1 MEQMPRQVRLGRFVI
16 DLRQGALLADGVECP
31 LRPKSFAL
39 LRHLAEHAGRL
50 VSRDALLAAVWPG
63 TFVTEDSITQCIR
76 DIRRALGDEGAHHL
90 RTLPR
95 RGYMLVVDVP
105 AAVAPAPDGWAGAD
119 GLPMPETGRPMVLV
133 LPFENIGGDPGQG
146 YFADGLRA
154 DLVTDLTG
162 FHELL
167 VAAPAGAE
175 RLPGRA
181 AGQACYLL
189 RGSVRRAGGRVRV
202 TVELTDAASGI
213 SLWGERIDRPLD
225 DLFTL
230 QEDLTNHIAASVDT
244 RVGREGLRRMR
255 RQAPASL
262 DAYDLYLHGRER
274 HDRATEADTLLARQ
288 LFDRAIAADPLYAPA
303 LAWQAYTVQRGFTLG
318 WGQPTGRDALD
329 LALSFAR
336 RAAAIEPD
344 SSPCLAR
351 MALVLALSGRH
362 VEGVAAAER
371 SVRAN
376 PCDAASRATYGE
388 VLSMAGHYDAAV
400 AQVRLAL
407 SLNPFP
413 PPFWHATLGRV
424 LLLAGQHAPALEALL
439 RARAEAPDYRPCHS
453 SLVVAFVETGQVE
466 AARQAMAD
474 FVRLRPGFTLQDY
487 DGVFGFSLE
496 SDTRRFLDAFRAA
509 GLR

>member
-1 MEQMPRQVRLGRFVI
+1 
-16 DLRQGALLADGVECP
+16 
-31 LRPKSFAL
+31 
-39 LRHLAEHAGRL
+39 
-50 VSRDALLAAVWPG
+50 
-63 TFVTEDSITQCIR
+63 
-76 DIRRALGDEGAHHL
+76 
-90 RTLPR
+90 
-95 RGYMLVVDVP
+95 
-105 AAVAPAPDGWAGAD
+105 
-119 GLPMPETGRPMVLV
+119 
-133 LPFENIGGDPGQG
+133 
-146 YFADGLRA
+146 
-154 DLVTDLTG
+154 
-162 FHELL
+162 
-167 VAAPAGAE
+167 
-175 RLPGRA
+175 
-181 AGQACYLL
+181 
-189 RGSVRRAGGRVRV
+189 
-202 TVELTDAASGI
+202 
-213 SLWGERIDRPLD
+213 
-225 DLFTL
+225 
-230 QEDLTNHIAASVDT
+230 
-244 RVGREGLRRMR
+244 
-255 RQAPASL
+255 
-262 DAYDLYLHGRER
+262 
-274 HDRATEADTLLARQ
+274 
-288 LFDRAIAADPLYAPA
+288 
-303 LAWQAYTVQRGFTLG
+303 
-318 WGQPTGRDALD
+318 
-329 LALSFAR
+329 
-336 RAAAIEPD
+336 
-344 SSPCLAR
+344 

-400 AQVRLAL
+400 AQVRRAL